1 MQPTN
6 TDRPLRVLTFNL
18 GLLRVRLFGISVC
31 TIFSSPPYLPQRLD
45 AILLQLPVLL
55 AERKVDV
62 CALQEIYE
70 ESHVEALLSAVQAE
84 MPYHARVSNNRCY
97 QFHNGLLIL
106 SRVPIDAVTL
116 EKHKQASVI
125 EMALGCKSCLC
136 IHVTTHLGKIS
147 FVNLHTTSSDGVDSV
162 RQNELEEAMVMCE
175 TAHSE
180 GYAAAII
187 GDLNMGPETSK
198 PNYDFLLSSGYSD
211 IVSCRAPN
219 IGATWDPNSPLNNTP
234 IFANSPP
241 QRIDHFFVHE
251 SAHLVAVQVEK
262 VFAEPSVVIPLKKG
276 TIHVTLSDHFGL
288 LVDVVKVVDMLPPP
302 EQPSLALQTA
312 KEVGAFF
319 IGVVIARLLEMVFES

>member
-175 TAHSE
+175 TAQSE

-187 GDLNMGPETSK
+187 GDLNMGPESSK
-198 PNYDFLLSSGYSD
+198 PNYDFLLSSGYRD
-211 IVSCRAPN
+211 IVAC
-219 IGATWDPNSPLNNTP
+219 
-234 IFANSPP
+234 
-241 QRIDHFFVHE
+241 
-251 SAHLVAVQVEK
+251 
-262 VFAEPSVVIPLKKG
+262 
-276 TIHVTLSDHFGL
+276 
-288 LVDVVKVVDMLPPP
+288 
-302 EQPSLALQTA
+302 
-312 KEVGAFF
+312 
-319 IGVVIARLLEMVFES
+319 